1 MDEVKN
7 QTDLAE
13 YQVGDA
19 QDKKRKYSQIRNIS
33 QSIDVVRRPN
43 VCLAEVPECK
53 RSQRRKKYRIEEN
66 IPKLKKYSI
75 FRLKGAIQTYPGKI
89 SELLV

>member
-19 QDKKRKYSQIRNIS
+19 QDKKRKYSHMVQKEFN
-33 QSIDVVRRPN
+33 N
-43 VCLAEVPECK
+43 L
-53 RSQRRKKYRIEEN
+53 
-66 IPKLKKYSI
+66 PKMSFINRGNFLQ
-75 FRLKGAIQTYPGKI
+75 L
-89 SELLV
+89 